1 MSIPQMPSTGTTA
14 APRREGRPGGFRG
27 WAARR
32 PLTAFLVLA
41 LGAGWPVMSL
51 APLTDHGVIP
61 DGGLP
66 GEVWIFATLVLVILP
81 AALWVTSV
89 TDGRSGVRALL
100 RRTFR
105 WRIGVGWWAVVLLT
119 LPLTTVA
126 LGVATGRSLQTSELV
141 GVLAG
146 ELVAL
151 VIAVVLAN
159 LWEETVWAGFL
170 QTRLEG
176 RHGLVLAA
184 ALTAVPFAAI
194 HLPLQFVGDFSA
206 AAVASGV
213 VVLLAVSVLFRLMV
227 GVVLRAA
234 ADSVLAI
241 AVLHAVWNTSNNEDG
256 LVDQLLSGGQPTV
269 FAVAAVALLTAVVAA
284 AVQPSGARNSRAGAG
299 R

>member
-1 MSIPQMPSTGTTA
+1 MSIPQTPTTGT
-14 APRREGRPGGFRG
+14 APPPQQGDKARGFRG

-41 LGAGWPVMSL
+41 LGFGWPVLSL
-51 APLTDHGVIP
+51 APLTDHGVVP
-61 DGGLP
+61 DAGLP
-66 GEVWIFATLVLVILP
+66 GEVWIFATLVLVMLP

-89 TDGRSGVRALL
+89 TDGRGGVRALL

-105 WRIGVGWWAVVLLT
+105 WRIGLGWWAVVLFAI
-119 LPLTTVA
+119 PLTTLA
-126 LGVATGRSLQTSELV
+126 LGVATGRSLQTSDLV

-151 VIAVVLAN
+151 LVALVLAN
-159 LWEETVWAGFL
+159 LWEETVWAGFM

-176 RHGLVLAA
+176 RHGLMVAA
-184 ALTAVPFAAI
+184 ALTAIPFAAI

-206 AAVASGV
+206 ASVASGV
-213 VVLLAVSVLFRLMV
+213 ALLLAVSVLFRLMV

-269 FAVAAVALLTAVVAA
+269 FAVGAVALVTAVVAA
-284 AVQPSGARNSRAGAG
+284 AVRPRLGRDFRAGADG
-299 R
+299 

>member
-1 MSIPQMPSTGTTA
+1 MSIPQTPSTGT
-14 APRREGRPGGFRG
+14 APPPPQGDQAGGFRG

-41 LGAGWPVMSL
+41 LGFGWPVLSL
-51 APLTDHGVIP
+51 APLTDHRVVP

-66 GEVWIFATLVLVILP
+66 GEVWIFATLVLVMLP
-81 AALWVTSV
+81 AALWVTWV

-105 WRIGVGWWAVVLLT
+105 WRIGLVRWAVVLFAI
-119 LPLTTVA
+119 PLTTLA
-126 LGVATGRSLQTSELV
+126 LGVGTGRSLQTSDLI

-151 VIAVVLAN
+151 VIALVLAN

-170 QTRLEG
+170 QTRLER
-176 RHGLVLAA
+176 RHGLVVAA

-194 HLPLQFVGDFSA
+194 HLPLQFVGEFSA
-206 AAVASGV
+206 ASVTSGV
-213 VVLLAVSVLFRLMV
+213 GLLLVVSVLFRLMV

-284 AVQPSGARNSRAGAG
+284 ALRPSLAPDSRAGAG

>member
-1 MSIPQMPSTGTTA
+1 MSIRHTSPTGTA
-14 APRREGRPGGFRG
+14 APSQQGDQAGGFRG

-41 LGAGWPVMSL
+41 LGFGWPVLSL
-51 APLTDHGVIP
+51 APLTDHGVVP

-66 GEVWIFATLVLVILP
+66 GEVWIFAALVLVMLP

-105 WRIGVGWWAVVLLT
+105 WRIGLVWWAVVLFT
-119 LPLTTVA
+119 IPLTTLA
-126 LGVATGRSLQTSELV
+126 LGVAAGRSLQTSDLV
-141 GVLAG
+141 GVLVG

-151 VIAVVLAN
+151 IIALVLAN

-170 QTRLEG
+170 QTRLEQ
-176 RHGLVLAA
+176 RHGLVAAA

-194 HLPLQFVGDFSA
+194 HLPLQFVGEFSA
-206 AAVASGV
+206 ASVALGV
-213 VVLLAVSVLFRLMV
+213 GLLLAVSVLFRLMV
-227 GVVLRAA
+227 GVMLRAA

-269 FAVAAVALLTAVVAA
+269 FAVAAVAALTAVVAA
-284 AVQPSGARNSRAGAG
+284 VVRPSQAREPGAGAG

>member
-1 MSIPQMPSTGTTA
+1 MSIPHTPSTGT
-14 APRREGRPGGFRG
+14 APPPRQGDQAGGFRG

-41 LGAGWPVMSL
+41 LGFGWPVLSL
-51 APLTDHGVIP
+51 APLTDHGVVP

-66 GEVWIFATLVLVILP
+66 GEVWIFASLVLVMLP
-81 AALWVTSV
+81 AALWVTSM
-89 TDGRSGVRALL
+89 TDGRSGVRALM
-100 RRTFR
+100 RRAFR
-105 WRIGVGWWAVVLLT
+105 WRIGLVWWAVVLFAI
-119 LPLTTVA
+119 PLTTLA
-126 LGVATGRSLQTSELV
+126 LGVATGRSLQTSDLV

-146 ELVAL
+146 EFVAL

-176 RHGLVLAA
+176 RHGLVVAA

-206 AAVASGV
+206 ASVASGV
-213 VVLLAVSVLFRLMV
+213 GLLLVVSVLFRLMV
-227 GVVLRAA
+227 GVMLRAA
-234 ADSVLAI
+234 ADSVLAV

-269 FAVAAVALLTAVVAA
+269 FAVTAVALLTAVVAA
-284 AVQPSGARNSRAGAG
+284 AVRPRLTRRDARAGD

>member
-1 MSIPQMPSTGTTA
+1 MSIPQTPSTGT
-14 APRREGRPGGFRG
+14 APPPRQGDQAGGIRG

-41 LGAGWPVMSL
+41 LGFGWPVLSL
-51 APLTDHGVIP
+51 APLTDHGAVP

-66 GEVWIFATLVLVILP
+66 GEVWIFATLVLVLLP

-105 WRIGVGWWAVVLLT
+105 WRIGLVWWAVVLFAI
-119 LPLTTVA
+119 PLTTLA
-126 LGVATGRSLQTSELV
+126 LGVATGRSLHTSDLI

-146 ELVAL
+146 EFVAL
-151 VIAVVLAN
+151 IIALVLAN

-170 QTRLEG
+170 QTRLEE
-176 RHGLVLAA
+176 RHGLVVAA

-194 HLPLQFVGDFSA
+194 HLPLQFVGEFSA
-206 AAVASGV
+206 ASVTSGV
-213 VVLLAVSVLFRLMV
+213 GLLLVVAVLFRLMV
-227 GVVLRAA
+227 GLVLRAA

-284 AVQPSGARNSRAGAG
+284 AVRPSLARDSRAGAG

>member
-1 MSIPQMPSTGTTA
+1 MSIPQTPSTGTA
-14 APRREGRPGGFRG
+14 APPRQENQAGGFRG

-41 LGAGWPVMSL
+41 LGFGWPVMSM
-51 APLTDHGVIP
+51 APLTDHGVVP

-66 GEVWIFATLVLVILP
+66 GEVWIFAVLVLVMLP

-105 WRIGVGWWAVVLLT
+105 WRIGLAWWAVVLFAI
-119 LPLTTVA
+119 PLTTLA
-126 LGVATGRSLQTSELV
+126 LGVATGRSLQTSDLV
-141 GVLAG
+141 SVLTG
-146 ELVAL
+146 QLVAL
-151 VIAVVLAN
+151 IIALVLAN

-176 RHGLVLAA
+176 RHGLVIAA

-194 HLPLQFVGDFSA
+194 HLPLQFVGDFTATS
-206 AAVASGV
+206 VASGV
-213 VVLLAVSVLFRLMV
+213 GLLLAVSVLFRLMV
-227 GVVLRAA
+227 GVLLRAT

-241 AVLHAVWNTSNNEDG
+241 AVLHAVWNTSNNEDA
-256 LVDQLLSGGQPTV
+256 LVDQLLSGGQPTAI
-269 FAVAAVALLTAVVAA
+269 AVTAVALLTAVVSAA
-284 AVQPSGARNSRAGAG
+284 IRPRLAREFRDEAG

>member
-1 MSIPQMPSTGTTA
+1 MSIPQTPSTGT
-14 APRREGRPGGFRG
+14 APPPRQGDQAGGFRG

-32 PLTAFLVLA
+32 PLTVFLVLA
-41 LGAGWPVMSL
+41 VGFGWPVLSL
-51 APLTDHGVIP
+51 AALTDHGVVP

-66 GEVWIFATLVLVILP
+66 GEVWIFATLVLVMLP

-105 WRIGVGWWAVVLLT
+105 WRIGLVWWAVVLFAI
-119 LPLTTVA
+119 PLTTLA
-126 LGVATGRSLQTSELV
+126 LGVATGRSLQTSDLI

-151 VIAVVLAN
+151 IIALVLAN

-170 QTRLEG
+170 QTRLER
-176 RHGLVLAA
+176 RHGLVVAA

-194 HLPLQFVGDFSA
+194 HLPLQFVGEFSGA
-206 AAVASGV
+206 SVASGIG
-213 VVLLAVSVLFRLMV
+213 LLLVVSVLFRLMV

-269 FAVAAVALLTAVVAA
+269 FAVAAVGLLTAVVAV
-284 AVQPSGARNSRAGAG
+284 AVRPSLGRDSGAGAG